1 MLLPRKIPF
10 SFRRAAGAAALAL
23 IASVATPS
31 VTSAGSAPAVSAH
44 IDPCSYLSN
53 AAASVALSVQ
63 LSENMQHARVSNGVC
78 RYSVPGRPDTLAFV
92 YLVTGKAAAL
102 RRFAELLRLSG
113 KRSQAV
119 AGVGDAA
126 YAVGSNVFAVRGD
139 TLIVVSVAEPG
150 ASRPTLRLAS
160 IALAR
165 SVANGRVAASCTS
178 RRYSAQVR
186 NAAR

>member
-1 MLLPRKIPF
+1 MFLPRTIP
-10 SFRRAAGAAALAL
+10 SRVRRAGGAAVFAL

-31 VTSAGSAPAVSAH
+31 VISAGSALTVSAR

-53 AAASVALSVQ
+53 AAASVALSVPP
-63 LSENMQHARVSNGVC
+63 SENMQHARVWNGAC
-78 RYSVPGRPDTLAFV
+78 RYRVPGRPDTFAFV

-113 KRSQAV
+113 NRSQAV

-126 YAVGSNVFAVRGD
+126 YAVGSNVFAVRSD
-139 TLIVVSVAEPG
+139 TLIVVSVEEPG
-150 ASRPTLRLAS
+150 ASRPTRRLAS
-160 IALAR
+160 IAVAR
-165 SVANGRVAASCTS
+165 SVSNGSVAASCTS
-178 RRYSAQVR
+178 GRYGAQVR